1 MRLVAAGSS
10 AGDEA
15 VPVPAFVSSF
25 GAEILNLDGGP
36 VVTVRGDVDMA
47 TADRL
52 WAVIEQVLASSERLV
67 IDLSATTFIDSTGL
81 GLLIRAHGLVGQ
93 VRTAVVVRSPSDAAR
108 SLLRISGVDELI
120 TIEG

>member
-1 MRLVAAGSS
+1 MRLVSAGSS
-10 AGDEA
+10 GGDEA

-25 GAEILNLDGGP
+25 EAEVLNLDGGP

-81 GLLIRAHGLVGQ
+81 GLLVRAHGLVGQ

>member
-10 AGDEA
+10 TGDEA

>member
-1 MRLVAAGSS
+1 MRDVSTGQS
-10 AGDEA
+10 GGGEA
-15 VPVPAFVSSF
+15 VPAFVSTF
-25 GAEILNLDGGP
+25 EAELLHLDGGP

-52 WAVIEQVLASSERLV
+52 WAVIEQALAVSERLV

-81 GLLIRAHGLVGQ
+81 ALLIRAHGLVGQ
-93 VRTAVVVRSPSDAAR
+93 VRTGVVVRSPSDAAR